1 MDIFDILNGFFVY
14 LIIWGTMSYLIGY
27 ATKTSM
33 WWTFFFGILGTIIG
47 VILKYNHDTKPPQW
61 LRHGLRLPCTSRRSS

>member
-47 VILKYNHDTKPPQW
+47 VILKYNHEEEMKYYKLLEKEDEED
-61 LRHGLRLPCTSRRSS
+61 